1 MAYHLGYIADQDL
14 FNHVKATVE
23 QYRSSIDLKRF
34 HKNIIDPIK
43 LSFDAKVYQKSW
55 QQIVESEII
64 RQLDKS
70 NNNQIGYF
78 HQNIFTFIGDW
89 EVPTQGF
96 DIVHRQQKIF
106 VEVKNKHNTMN
117 SSSSQKTYLKMQN
130 QLLDE
135 PQSTCMLVEV
145 IAKRSQNIPWVI
157 SLDGQRTYR
166 DNVRRVSMDKFYAI
180 ATDDK
185 QAFVKLCQ
193 VLPRVLDDVLSDL
206 GSDSIVQDTVLK
218 ELSTGQNGDILK
230 SIFKTS
236 FATYE
241 GFNQFEWQK

>member
-1 MAYHLGYIADQDL
+1 M
-14 FNHVKATVE
+14 
-23 QYRSSIDLKRF
+23 
-34 HKNIIDPIK
+34 
-43 LSFDAKVYQKSW
+43 
-55 QQIVESEII
+55 
-64 RQLDKS
+64 DKS

-78 HQNIFTFIGDW
+78 HQNIFAFIGDW
-89 EVPTQGF
+89 EVPIQGF
-96 DIVHRQQKIF
+96 DIIHRQQKIF

-130 QLLDE
+130 QLLDD

-145 IAKRSQNIPWVI
+145 IAKCSQNIPWVI

-166 DNVRRVSMDKFYAI
+166 DNVRRVSMDQFYAI
-180 ATDDK
+180 ATGDK

-193 VLPRVLDDVLSDL
+193 VLPRVLDDVLSNL
-206 GSDSIVQDTVLK
+206 GSNSIVQDTVLE
-218 ELSTGQNGDILK
+218 ELSAAQNGDILK

-241 GFNQFEWQK
+241 GFNQFEWRK